1 MGKKVLMLGCLL
13 LAFLSMHAQSA
24 WRIFPDRMH
33 YSKTLR
39 NTYTTH
45 LYNHELEIERIN
57 VENNHSLLVQLRCP
71 SHSLE
76 YKSEFRVKKLTKED
90 NYVECV
96 VVKPENPCFFF
107 PGEEVQIRFDLSPF
121 HQDGEYHLEFE
132 LYTELNEIFEFH
144 IFFNTK
150 EFPDYGIQIRDY
162 FNDDYEKEQEDE
174 NYVYSFIENMP
185 EYPGGEEDMKRF
197 IKEHIKPENL
207 PSDLHRLHYV
217 DVGVL
222 VDKDGTLLYPEIVYG
237 NHEGLYEE
245 AVRIVRLMPK
255 WEPGSINGK
264 KVRCSYM
271 IEFSPKKD

>member
-1 MGKKVLMLGCLL
+1 MNV
-13 LAFLSMHAQSA
+13 HAQSA

-33 YSKTLR
+33 YNKTLR

-76 YKSEFRVKKLTKED
+76 YKSEFRIKKLTRNGIYE
-90 NYVECV
+90 ECV

-107 PGEEVQIRFDLSPF
+107 PGEEAQIRFDLSSF
-121 HQDGEYHLEFE
+121 HQDGEYFLEFQ
-132 LYTELNEIFEFH
+132 LYTELNENFNLF

-150 EFPDYGIQIRDY
+150 EFPDYSIEIRDY
-162 FNDDYEKEQEDE
+162 GFDYEKEQEDE

-185 EYPGGEEDMKRF
+185 EFPGGEEEMKRF
-197 IKEHIKPENL
+197 IKNHIRPENL

-222 VDKDGTLLYPEIVYG
+222 VDKDGALLYPEIFM
-237 NHEGLYEE
+237 E
-245 AVRIVRLMPK
+245 I
-255 WEPGSINGK
+255 I
-264 KVRCSYM
+264 
-271 IEFSPKKD
+271 KD

>member
-33 YSKTLR
+33 YFKTLR

-185 EYPGGEEDMKRF
+185 EFPGGEEEMKRF
-197 IKEHIKPENL
+197 IKEYIKPENL

-217 DVGVL
+217 LVGVL

-237 NHEGLYEE
+237 NHKGLNEE
-245 AVRIVRLMPK
+245 AKRIVSLMPK
-255 WEPGSINGK
+255 WKPGSINGK
-264 KVRCSYM
+264 KVRCRCW
-271 IEFSPKKD
+271 IKFSPKRF